1 MEDEKVSYSP
11 VRHEN
16 TAVIEG
22 LRSLYNNYN
31 ERQRISFIDYLS
43 EWALGYPEEKGIVEI
58 IRAKIDNNLGERL
71 GFFSIVERLV
81 EKSIERPEDFM
92 LNLFGEEEW
101 KNFAIRLVKRNPLD
115 ILSIKGLIENEM
127 NKEKGSDK
135 GRHYKKT

>member
-1 MEDEKVSYSP
+1 MEDEKVPYSP

-31 ERQRISFIDYLS
+31 ERKRISFIDYLS

-58 IRAKIDNNLGERL
+58 IKAKIDYDLGERL
-71 GFFSIVERLV
+71 GFCSTIERLV

-92 LNLFGEEEW
+92 LNLLGEEKW
-101 KNFAIRLVKRNPLD
+101 KNLAIRLVKRNPLE
-115 ILSIKGLIENEM
+115 ILSIKGLIEDEM
-127 NKEKGSDK
+127 NEKKGSGK
-135 GRHYKKT
+135 GMDYGKR